1 MTFLTLPILAVLAG
15 LAAIGLGLFLLQQ
28 LRTRNT
34 QVAVPTLMFWR
45 ASVRDAPVRVL
56 RDRFRHIWAYL
67 LCLLICSL
75 IWLAFSDPATDN
87 GDQIS
92 FHVLFLD
99 GSAHT
104 SNPDDFDVAKQ
115 ELLTD
120 LRDFP
125 EHKREVF
132 FGNARTLKILTTGE
146 HYRIAERR
154 LQEVTPEGSVSSL
167 GEFIRLFN
175 SADRFPQGTHL
186 IVYGNVPVDESLL
199 ANLPEDVSFAQHS
212 TQTAGVENSGIT
224 SLGWADS
231 ATGNWSLVDVSFQ
244 IESTEDS
251 LASIDFSVVIDGQ
264 EVAREDVQKID
275 ESSYLIQDL
284 PANGAVLT
292 VRLGV
297 NDSLPVDDEARLQ
310 LPTKRP
316 IRVKLGDAVSEAIAQ
331 VIQADPGLEVVN
343 SGEQVSIQA
352 NLVPNL
358 EVPSLQLVTSDVL
371 QNSIEYTYQAGDDIE
386 SIRQRTLD
394 LGFDRIETSPS
405 GSSKTEVSVK
415 FNEGRIRSISFADH
429 LLDEMVGYQNSYAF
443 PLYIASAIRWLAD
456 DQAQFSYAAV
466 GRPLVAQNRLESLSL
481 SEPFTEQVLGA
492 RFIPPRAETLLHEVT
507 DSLEV
512 ALLSPKVTSQF
523 TEQVEVEL
531 KDEETGVVFSGLGS
545 IGLWLTLLAMA
556 FLAFEWYLYRRR
568 LMP

>member
-28 LRTRNT
+28 LRARNT
-34 QVAVPTLMFWR
+34 PVAVPTLMFWR
-45 ASVRDAPVRVL
+45 ASVREAPVRVF
-56 RDRFRHIWAYL
+56 RDRFRHLWAYL

-75 IWLAFSDPATDN
+75 IWLAFSDPATDSD
-87 GDQIS
+87 DQIS

-104 SNPDDFDVAKQ
+104 SNPDDFEVAKQ

-154 LQEVTPEGSVSSL
+154 LQGVTPEGSVSSL

-175 SADRFPQGTHL
+175 AADRFPQGTQL

-199 ANLPEDVSFAQHS
+199 LNLPEDVSFVQHS
-212 TQTAGVENSGIT
+212 MQTRGVENSGIT

-244 IESTEDS
+244 IESTEDA
-251 LASIDFSVVIDGQ
+251 LAGIDFSVVIDGQ

-316 IRVKLGDAVSEAIAQ
+316 IRVKLDDAVSRAIAQ
-331 VIQADPGLEVVN
+331 VIQADPGLEVVD
-343 SGEQVSIQA
+343 SDEQVSIQV
-352 NLVPNL
+352 NEIPNL
-358 EVPSLQLVTSDVL
+358 EIPSLQLVASDDP
-371 QNSIEYTYQAGDDIE
+371 QNSIEYTYQPGDDIE

-405 GSSKTEVSVK
+405 GGSQAEVSVEFK
-415 FNEGRIRSISFADH
+415 EGRVRSISFADH

-481 SEPFTEQVLGA
+481 SEPFTDQVLGA
-492 RFIPPRAETLLHEVT
+492 RFIPPRAETLSDEVT

-523 TEQVEVEL
+523 TDQVDVDVEE
-531 KDEETGVVFSGLGS
+531 EETGVIFAGLGS

>member
-34 QVAVPTLMFWR
+34 PVAVPTLMFWR
-45 ASVRDAPVRVL
+45 ASVRDAPVRIL
-56 RDRFRHIWAYL
+56 RDRFRHLWAYL

-75 IWLAFSDPATDN
+75 IWLAFSDPATDHD
-87 GDQIS
+87 DQIS

-104 SNPDDFDVAKQ
+104 SNPDDFEVAKQ

-175 SADRFPQGTHL
+175 AANRFPQGTQL

-199 ANLPEDVSFAQHS
+199 SNLPEDVSFVQHS
-212 TQTAGVENSGIT
+212 AQTRGVENSGIT
-224 SLGWADS
+224 ALGWADS
-231 ATGNWSLVDVSFQ
+231 STGNWSLVDVTFQ
-244 IESTEDS
+244 IESTEDA
-251 LASIDFSVVIDGQ
+251 LASIDFSVVVDGQ
-264 EVAREDVQKID
+264 EIAGEDIQKID

-284 PANGAVLT
+284 PANGAILT

-297 NDSLPVDDEARLQ
+297 NDSLSVDDEARLQ

-316 IRVKLGDAVSEAIAQ
+316 IRVKLDAAVREAIAQ
-331 VIQADPGLEVVN
+331 VIQADPGLEVVV
-343 SGEQVSIQA
+343 SDEQVSVQA
-352 NLVPNL
+352 NVVPDL
-358 EVPSLQLVTSDVL
+358 DVPSLQLVASDDL
-371 QNSIEYTYQAGDDIE
+371 QNSIEYTYVPGDDIE

-405 GSSKTEVSVK
+405 GSSQVEVSVE
-415 FNEGRIRSISFADH
+415 FTEGQVRSIAFADQ
-429 LLDEMVGYQNSYAF
+429 LLDEVVGYQDSYAF
-443 PLYIASAIRWLAD
+443 PLYIASAIRWLAG
-456 DQAQFSYAAV
+456 DQAKFSYAAV
-466 GRPLVAQNRLESLSL
+466 GRPLVAQNRLDSLSL
-481 SEPFTEQVLGA
+481 AEPFADQVLGA
-492 RFIPPRAETLLHEVT
+492 NFIPPRAETLSDELT
-507 DSLEV
+507 DPLEV

-523 TEQVEVEL
+523 TDQVEVDFEE
-531 KDEETGVVFSGLGS
+531 EETGVVFAGLGS

-556 FLAFEWYLYRRR
+556 FLAFEWYLYKRR

>member
-1 MTFLTLPILAVLAG
+1 
-15 LAAIGLGLFLLQQ
+15 
-28 LRTRNT
+28 
-34 QVAVPTLMFWR
+34 MFWR
-45 ASVRDAPVRVL
+45 ASVRDAPVRIL
-56 RDRFRHIWAYL
+56 RDRFRHLWAYL

-75 IWLAFSDPATDN
+75 IWLAFSDPATDSD
-87 GDQIS
+87 DQIS

-104 SNPDDFDVAKQ
+104 SNRDDFEVAKQ

-132 FGNARTLKILTTGE
+132 VGNARTLKILTTGE

-175 SADRFPQGTHL
+175 AADRFPQGTQL

-199 ANLPEDVSFAQHS
+199 SNLPEDVSLVQHS
-212 TQTAGVENSGIT
+212 TQTGGVENSGIT
-224 SLGWADS
+224 ALGWADS
-231 ATGNWSLVDVSFQ
+231 STGNWSLVDVSFQ
-244 IESTEDS
+244 IESTEDT
-251 LASIDFSVVIDGQ
+251 LASSDFSVLVDGQ
-264 EVAREDVQKID
+264 EIAREDIQKIN

-284 PANGAVLT
+284 PANGAILT
-292 VRLGV
+292 VRLDV
-297 NDSLPVDDEARLQ
+297 NDSLLIDDEARLQ

-331 VIQADPGLEVVN
+331 VVQADPRLEVVD
-343 SGEQVSIQA
+343 SDAQVSIQA
-352 NLVPNL
+352 NAVPDL
-358 EVPSLQLVTSDVL
+358 EVPSLLLVASDNL
-371 QNSIEYTYQAGDDIE
+371 QNSIEYTYLPGDDIE

-405 GSSKTEVSVK
+405 GSSQIEVSIEFK
-415 FNEGRIRSISFADH
+415 EGQVRSISFADQ

-466 GRPLVAQNRLESLSL
+466 GRPLVAQNRLDSLSL
-481 SEPFTEQVLGA
+481 SEPFTDQVLGA
-492 RFIPPRAETLLHEVT
+492 NFIPPRAETLSDEYT

-512 ALLSPKVTSQF
+512 ALLSPKVTSQI
-523 TEQVEVEL
+523 TDQIEVDFEE
-531 KDEETGVVFSGLGS
+531 EETGMAFAGLGS

-556 FLAFEWYLYRRR
+556 FLAFEWYLYNRR

>member
-28 LRTRNT
+28 LRARNT
-34 QVAVPTLMFWR
+34 PVAVPTLMFWR
-45 ASVRDAPVRVL
+45 ASVKEAPVRVF
-56 RDRFRHIWAYL
+56 RDRFRHLWAYL

-75 IWLAFSDPATDN
+75 IWLAFSDPATDSN
-87 GDQIS
+87 DQIS

-104 SNPDDFDVAKQ
+104 SNPDDFEVAKQ

-175 SADRFPQGTHL
+175 AADRFPQGTQL

-199 ANLPEDVSFAQHS
+199 LNLPEDVSFVQHS
-212 TQTAGVENSGIT
+212 TQTGGVENSGIT
-224 SLGWADS
+224 ALGWADS
-231 ATGNWSLVDVSFQ
+231 STGNWSLVDVSFQ
-244 IESTEDS
+244 IESTEDA
-251 LASIDFSVVIDGQ
+251 LASTDFSVVVDGQ
-264 EVAREDVQKID
+264 EIASEDIQKID

-297 NDSLPVDDEARLQ
+297 SDSLPVDDEARLQ

-316 IRVKLGDAVSEAIAQ
+316 IRVKLDDAVNEAIALA
-331 VIQADPGLEVVN
+331 IQADPGIEVVD
-343 SGEQVSIQA
+343 SDEQVSIQTNA
-352 NLVPNL
+352 VSNV
-358 EVPSLQLVTSDVL
+358 EVPSLQLVASNDL
-371 QNSIEYTYQAGDDIE
+371 ENSIEYTYQPGDDIE
-386 SIRQRTLD
+386 SIRQRTLE
-394 LGFDRIETSPS
+394 LGLDRIEPLSP
-405 GSSKTEVSVK
+405 GSSQVEISVEFTEGQV
-415 FNEGRIRSISFADH
+415 RSISFADQ
-429 LLDEMVGYQNSYAF
+429 LLDEMLGYQDSYAF

-466 GRPLVAQNRLESLSL
+466 GRPLIAQNRLDSLSL
-481 SEPFTEQVLGA
+481 SEPFTDQVLGA
-492 RFIPPRAETLLHEVT
+492 NFIPPRAETLSDELT

-512 ALLSPKVTSQF
+512 ALLSPKVTNQF
-523 TEQVEVEL
+523 IEQVEVDSE
-531 KDEETGVVFSGLGS
+531 EQETGVVFAGLGS